1 MYMCEA
7 VFILTGNSFT
17 ILIFWK
23 LRKRLKRASYLL
35 INLAVADI
43 LVGISI
49 TIWLWNEIEFIADR
63 QPSKTNVVEKI
74 ITTTDPLG
82 LLASILSLALISLDR
97 MMAIL
102 WPFRHRTL
110 NSWYYYVSVG
120 VVWFLASFIA
130 AVNASSDLYH
140 TERNDGL
147 GLLMASI
154 AIICSIMTITGAYL
168 AIWIS
173 TKCSRFPSNT
183 CRTMEQNRKLAKTLF
198 IVTALS
204 IITCLPAGISL
215 ALRDYL
221 QNMNLF
227 RVQITVV
234 AQYANSFLNPIIYC
248 FKMPAFKESLRKLLC
263 NCPRERLTVISES
276 TREVTLRSFKI
287 IDAM

>member
-49 TIWLWNEIEFIADR
+49 TIWLWNEIALTADR
-63 QPSKTNVVEKI
+63 QPSKTNLFENIV
-74 ITTTDPLG
+74 TTTDPLG

-97 MMAIL
+97 IMAIL

-130 AVNASSDLYH
+130 AVDASSDLYH
-140 TERNDGL
+140 TERDDGL

-248 FKMPAFKESLRKLLC
+248 FKMPEFKESLRKLLC